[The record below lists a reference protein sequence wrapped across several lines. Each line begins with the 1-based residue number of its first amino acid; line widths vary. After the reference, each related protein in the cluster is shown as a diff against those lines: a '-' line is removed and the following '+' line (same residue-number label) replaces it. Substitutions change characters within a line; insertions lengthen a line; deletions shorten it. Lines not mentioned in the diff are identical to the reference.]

1 MSEEMANSHML
12 VLVDIFKSFSFSPG
26 TYYHQIYSPV
36 TESSFKSRRLPNSQ
50 VNVSCTFSGVFPLP
64 NVKLTWGKFDLFADK
79 MTAEVNP
86 YSECYE
92 VTIHKVLE
100 HQELPSQTK
109 FGCEIEIPGTDY
121 FVRYYS
127 LVQSITQYH
136 GVYSSNNS
144 LYFRGLILIKG
155 GGIKSF

>member
-1 MSEEMANSHML
+1 MYCRYCVFEGVFSRHRVLIQVKEIAQLQGERDLQFLRSVTSRSGLSHL
-12 VLVDIFKSFSFSPG
+12 
-26 TYYHQIYSPV
+26 
-36 TESSFKSRRLPNSQ
+36 
-50 VNVSCTFSGVFPLP
+50 SCPGVFPLP

-100 HQELPSQTK
+100 HQELPSETK

-121 FVRYYS
+121 FVR
-127 LVQSITQYH
+127 
-136 GVYSSNNS
+136 
-144 LYFRGLILIKG
+144 
-155 GGIKSF
+155 

>member
-1 MSEEMANSHML
+1 MTLVFRSPHTRYRAIKITRPSIDLAGTYHCKVSSLMSEEMANAHML
-12 VLVDIFKSFSFSPG
+12 V
-26 TYYHQIYSPV
+26 YSPV
-36 TESSFKSRRLPNSQ
+36 TESSFKSRRLPNSK

-100 HQELPSQTK
+100 HHELPSETK

-121 FVRYYS
+121 FVR
-127 LVQSITQYH
+127 
-136 GVYSSNNS
+136 
-144 LYFRGLILIKG
+144 
-155 GGIKSF
+155 

>member
-1 MSEEMANSHML
+1 M
-12 VLVDIFKSFSFSPG
+12 
-26 TYYHQIYSPV
+26 
-36 TESSFKSRRLPNSQ
+36 TESSFKSRRLPNSK

-121 FVRYYS
+121 FVR
-127 LVQSITQYH
+127 
-136 GVYSSNNS
+136 
-144 LYFRGLILIKG
+144 
-155 GGIKSF
+155 